1 MNSRVTAD
9 IYSTRIRFD
18 GTINVD
24 TTVGCGQDVGV
35 TQMETCSICAVTS
48 QVDAAIGRSQGISAV
63 QLQTRTICAVTCQ
76 ADAAVGRG

>member
-24 TTVGCGQDVGV
+24 TTVGCGQDVGALEID
-35 TQMETCSICAVTS
+35 TRTICAVTR
-48 QVDAAIGRSQGISAV
+48 QADAAIGRSQGI
-63 QLQTRTICAVTCQ
+63 
-76 ADAAVGRG
+76 